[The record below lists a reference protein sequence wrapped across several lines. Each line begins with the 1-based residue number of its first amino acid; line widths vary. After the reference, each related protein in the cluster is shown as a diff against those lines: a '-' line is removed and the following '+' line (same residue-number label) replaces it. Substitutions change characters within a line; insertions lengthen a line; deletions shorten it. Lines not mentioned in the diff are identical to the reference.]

1 MSSATD
7 VTRSSGRTTRPD
19 GGRRAPVRRRPAG
32 DGGWPWLFVL
42 PTFLGVVVFYLWPL
56 VKTLYTSFTDTGPF
70 GGSTWAGA
78 ANYSAL
84 VTDGEV
90 YRAIVNTVV
99 YTAIVLLGIPL
110 ATLFA
115 SLLNRPNLRFA
126 MVYRTLFFLPYVAM
140 PTAISLVW
148 RLIYNGDYG
157 VLNQVLGVVGVDGPS
172 WITQEWFA
180 LIAVAL
186 LGLWMSIGFNMI
198 VLSAGLKGIPGELY
212 EAASLDGASSA
223 QQFRQITV
231 PLLSPSI
238 FFLSV
243 ITTIAGFQLFDQLF
257 ALLGPTNPVMP
268 KTQSLVFLFYDAAF
282 VGNDRGY
289 AAAVAILIL
298 AVVGVLTLFQFR
310 FQRRWVNYG

>member
-1 MSSATD
+1 MSKARSA
-7 VTRSSGRTTRPD
+7 D
-19 GGRRAPVRRRPAG
+19 GK
-32 DGGWPWLFVL
+32 WPWLFVL
-42 PTFLGVVVFYLWPL
+42 PTFLGVLVFYLWPL
-56 VKTLYTSFTDTGPF
+56 VKTLYDSFTETGPF
-70 GGSTWAGA
+70 GGATWVGA
-78 ANYSAL
+78 ANYSTL
-84 VTDGEV
+84 VGDAEV
-90 YRAIVNTVV
+90 YRAILNTVV

-110 ATLFA
+110 AVLFA
-115 SLLNRPNLRFA
+115 SLLNRPGLKGA

-148 RLIYNGDYG
+148 RIIYNGEYG
-157 VLNQVLGVVGVDGPS
+157 VLNQALGVFGVDGPS
-172 WITQEWFA
+172 WITEPWFA

-198 VLSAGLKGIPGELY
+198 VLSAGLKGIPAELY
-212 EAASLDGASSA
+212 EAASLDGAGSA
-223 QQFRQITV
+223 QQFRSITV
-231 PLLSPSI
+231 PLLTPSI

-289 AAAVAILIL
+289 AAAVAVLIL
-298 AVVGVLTLFQFR
+298 AVVGLLTLFQFR
-310 FQRRWVNYG
+310 FQRRWVTYD

>member
-1 MSSATD
+1 MKA
-7 VTRSSGRTTRPD
+7 
-19 GGRRAPVRRRPAG
+19 RRA

-42 PTFLGVVVFYLWPL
+42 PTFLGVGVFYLWPL
-56 VKTLYTSFTDTGPF
+56 LKTLYDSFTETGPF
-70 GGSTWAGA
+70 GGSTWVGA
-78 ANYSAL
+78 ENYTTL
-84 VTDGEV
+84 VADTEV

-110 ATLFA
+110 AVLFA
-115 SLLNRPNLRFA
+115 SLLNRPGLRGA
-126 MVYRTLFFLPYVAM
+126 MVYRTLFFLPYVAL

-148 RLIYNGDYG
+148 RIIYNGEYG
-157 VLNQVLGVVGVDGPS
+157 VLNQALKVIGIDGPS
-172 WITQEWFA
+172 WITQPWFA
-180 LIAVAL
+180 LVAVAL

-212 EAASLDGASSA
+212 EAASLDGASRV
-223 QQFRQITV
+223 QQFRAITV
-231 PLLSPSI
+231 PLLTPSI

-243 ITTIAGFQLFDQLF
+243 VTTIAGFQLFDQLF

-289 AAAVAILIL
+289 AAAVAVLIL
-298 AVVGVLTLFQFR
+298 AVVGLLTLFQFR
-310 FQRRWVNYG
+310 FQRRWVSYD